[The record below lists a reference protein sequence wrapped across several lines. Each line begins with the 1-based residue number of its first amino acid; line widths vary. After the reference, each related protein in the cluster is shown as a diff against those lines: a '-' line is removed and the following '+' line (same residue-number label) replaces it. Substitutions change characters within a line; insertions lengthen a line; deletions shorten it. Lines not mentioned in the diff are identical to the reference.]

1 MYFPIG
7 EVFSFDMLYCLCF
20 GIWLNEHYVSTL
32 GLYWYFGVVNLKYK
46 KWKFLD
52 LQEAM
57 KDLILVVT
65 LVIFPFKG
73 QWKYFPPLMKT
84 KTSWFW
90 QYYDELVY
98 HYDKYYLGTVDV
110 I

>member
-1 MYFPIG
+1 M
-7 EVFSFDMLYCLCF
+7 
-20 GIWLNEHYVSTL
+20 NTL
-32 GLYWYFGVVNLKYK
+32 GLYWLFGVVNLKYK

-52 LQEAM
+52 LEEVM

-73 QWKYFPPLMKT
+73 QWKCFPPPMKT
-84 KTSWFW
+84 KTSLFW

-98 HYDKYYLGTVDV
+98 HYDKYYLGTIDV